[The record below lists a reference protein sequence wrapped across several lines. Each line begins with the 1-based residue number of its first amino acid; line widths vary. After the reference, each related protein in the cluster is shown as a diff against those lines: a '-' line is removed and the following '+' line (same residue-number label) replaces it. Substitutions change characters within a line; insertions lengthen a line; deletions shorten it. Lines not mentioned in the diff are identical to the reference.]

1 MTPIVLG
8 QGLIVMPAKAGIQK
22 PRSVTMDRPVK
33 PGDDTEGVS
42 EAGVIRLAPYIA
54 ASCLLLMAALAA
66 SAEERYAYVTVA
78 GAPGDGEEALAAS
91 LSRKL
96 ASIGLAPA
104 SAFQANVYEVQGTV
118 RVAPSSKGKESV
130 TIVWV
135 VLDPDG
141 QQLGVVRQMRD
152 VRKGSL
158 DKRWG
163 PAADAAAEAAAA
175 DIAALLP
182 R

>member
-1 MTPIVLG
+1 VTRV
-8 QGLIVMPAKAGIQK
+8 AGILGIFLL
-22 PRSVTMDRPVK
+22 V
-33 PGDDTEGVS
+33 
-42 EAGVIRLAPYIA
+42 LAPHA
-54 ASCLLLMAALAA
+54 QATDQ
-66 SAEERYAYVTVA
+66 AERFAYVTVA

-96 ASIGLAPA
+96 AAIGLAPA
-104 SAFQANVYEVQGTV
+104 TAFQVDVYEVQGTV
-118 RVAPSSKGKESV
+118 RVAPAAKGKESV

-163 PAADAAAEAAAA
+163 PAADAAAEAAAS

-182 R
+182 H

>member
-1 MTPIVLG
+1 MSRVICAAFV
-8 QGLIVMPAKAGIQK
+8 GLLWLSQAH
-22 PRSVTMDRPVK
+22 
-33 PGDDTEGVS
+33 
-42 EAGVIRLAPYIA
+42 A
-54 ASCLLLMAALAA
+54 AD
-66 SAEERYAYVTVA
+66 ETQRYAYVTVA
-78 GAPGDGEEALAAS
+78 GAPGDGEEALAAA

-96 ASIGLAPA
+96 AAIGLPPA
-104 SAFQANVYEVQGTV
+104 TAFQATNVYEVQGTV
-118 RVAPSSKGKESV
+118 RVAPAGKGKESV

-141 QQLGVVRQMRD
+141 NQLGVVRQMRD

-158 DKRWG
+158 DKKWG
-163 PAADAAAEAAAA
+163 PAADAAATAAAQ

>member
-1 MTPIVLG
+1 M
-8 QGLIVMPAKAGIQK
+8 
-22 PRSVTMDRPVK
+22 
-33 PGDDTEGVS
+33 
-42 EAGVIRLAPYIA
+42 IRLAPHIA
-54 ASCLLLMAALAA
+54 AACLLLVAGLAP
-66 SAEERYAYVTVA
+66 SAEEHYAYVTVA

-91 LSRKL
+91 LGRRL

-104 SAFQANVYEVQGTV
+104 TAFQANVYEVQGTV
-118 RVAPSSKGKESV
+118 RVAPSAKGKESV

-135 VLDPDG
+135 VLGPDG
-141 QQLGVVRQMRD
+141 NQLGVVRQTRD

-163 PAADAAAEAAAA
+163 PAADAAAEAAAS